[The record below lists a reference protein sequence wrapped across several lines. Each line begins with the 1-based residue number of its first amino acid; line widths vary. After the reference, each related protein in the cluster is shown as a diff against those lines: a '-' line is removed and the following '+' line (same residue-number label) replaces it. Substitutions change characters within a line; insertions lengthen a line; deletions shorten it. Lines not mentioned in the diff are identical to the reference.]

1 MTSLSAHFQHYGTPR
16 TEPSVQDRVRRQ
28 HGMKGRRSQSSY
40 ARAAQQSVQQ
50 RAMHADIYWR
60 QQAGNRWNNSSPVP
74 SNTLPPRGAAVPPN
88 AMAGF
93 DPPPML
99 HPMHDYPV
107 DIRPP
112 ISPTITITDAQMR
125 AAFGPSPI
133 FGTSDV
139 GYATP
144 ATMPANPASPIQE
157 TYGELVEDDLESM
170 KALSLSEM
178 VAVMHG
184 AEIPK
189 SNTSSPNRHAPFSC
203 TPTPIL
209 GMRSHPTLSAEAMQF
224 RLPPSTAEAP
234 MPPGY
239 DWDSSSTC

>member
-28 HGMKGRRSQSSY
+28 HGMKGRKSQSSY

-50 RAMHADIYWR
+50 RAMHADMYWR
-60 QQAGNRWNNSSPVP
+60 QQAGNRWNNP
-74 SNTLPPRGAAVPPN
+74 
-88 AMAGF
+88 MAGF
-93 DPPPML
+93 GPPPML

-144 ATMPANPASPIQE
+144 ATMPANPTSPIQE
-157 TYGELVEDDLESM
+157 TYDELVEDDLESM

-209 GMRSHPTLSAEAMQF
+209 GMRSHPTLSAEAMRF